1 MIPALLLTTL
11 PTPRAELEAL
21 FDRYG
26 KLRNAEISI
35 SKSARLRK
43 HEAQEAD
50 NEIVL
55 AYADQRRFRVT
66 AGSYWGGGG
75 YYISDGKTLLAENLD
90 GGPAQLRKA
99 APLMQA
105 HSDLALRAGN
115 SSLIFL
121 FLEGRAAMPRLI
133 AEATEVRGGRNWLQF
148 TSRGMGNMTIT
159 LRDGWIQQIGYDN
172 RPERMASY
180 LMFPMWYERPDD
192 PMQIE
197 AFSYRFG
204 VRFPRGTFDVVSPSR
219 RSSDGRM
226 SGETSEPR

>member
-21 FDRYG
+21 FDRYD

-43 HEAQEAD
+43 REAQEAD
-50 NEIVL
+50 TEIIL

-66 AGSYWGGGG
+66 VGNYWGGGG
-75 YYISDGKTLLAENLD
+75 YYISDGKTLLAENAD

-121 FLEGRAAMPRLI
+121 FLEGRASMPKLI
-133 AEATEVRGGRNWLQF
+133 APGTEVRGGRNWLQF
-148 TSRGMGNMTIT
+148 TSKGMGNMTLT
-159 LRDGWIQQIGYDN
+159 TRDGWIQEIAYDN

-197 AFSYRFG
+197 AFSYQFK
-204 VRFPRGTFDVVSPSR
+204 VRFPARTFDPTPPKGVVVQDAR
-219 RSSDGRM
+219 G
-226 SGETSEPR
+226 G